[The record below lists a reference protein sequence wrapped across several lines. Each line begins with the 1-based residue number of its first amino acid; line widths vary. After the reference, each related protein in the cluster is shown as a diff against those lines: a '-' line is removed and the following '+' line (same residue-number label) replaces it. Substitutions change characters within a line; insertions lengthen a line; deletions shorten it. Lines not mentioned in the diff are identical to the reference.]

1 MKYELIELKWITE
14 RGNIA
19 LIKRGDKHKEYAVV
33 RDLDVEEPFESNVQW
48 SRTVEYYS
56 ADIEGLQKAVD
67 CFRRK
72 SEYEYISRARLEE
85 LATLFK
91 DGLIED
97 DEIEALH
104 YFDDV
109 CEMTPEEEKFFGIEC
124 NDKDQ
129 QLSQSFFI
137 GYRTY
142 ISERK

>member
-33 RDLDVEEPFESNVQW
+33 RDLDVEKPIESNDQW
-48 SRTVEYYS
+48 SWTVEYYS

-85 LATLFK
+85 LATNFK
-91 DGLIED
+91 DFIMDYIED
-97 DEIEALH
+97 EEA
-104 YFDDV
+104 
-109 CEMTPEEEKFFGIEC
+109 TTEELIAAYDIADYEAEFFGLNE
-124 NDKDQ
+124 N
-129 QLSQSFFI
+129 
-137 GYRTY
+137 
-142 ISERK
+142 

>member
-1 MKYELIELKWITE
+1 MKYELIELKQITE
-14 RGNIA
+14 HGNIA

-33 RDLDVEEPFESNVQW
+33 RNLDTEVPFEDDDQW
-48 SRTVEYYS
+48 DWTVEYYS

-72 SEYEYISRARLEE
+72 SEYDYIPRARLEE

-109 CEMTPEEEKFFGIEC
+109 CEMTPEEEHFFGIEC
-124 NDKDQ
+124 NEED
-129 QLSQSFFI
+129 
-137 GYRTY
+137 
-142 ISERK
+142 